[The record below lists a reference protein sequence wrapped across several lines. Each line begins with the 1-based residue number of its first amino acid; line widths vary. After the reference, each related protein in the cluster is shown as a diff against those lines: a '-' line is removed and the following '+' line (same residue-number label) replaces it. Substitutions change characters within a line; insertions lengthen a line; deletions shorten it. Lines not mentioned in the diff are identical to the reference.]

1 MCCFKQRITKCTSQW
16 FPDSNWNANSQ
27 SVLSLSILLSR
38 CIQFLLVIQLI
49 SSPLFFTGIKQ
60 ACSISL
66 ARRKTSSYLL
76 FVDSA
81 TCLFIRV
88 SLAEQVPPPLAVRY
102 IQSASASSPA
112 TSFTRPSQ
120 PFKEKQ
126 EYCQLQ
132 IDSMLKLFSNEEETS
147 VFAYFLLLPPLH
159 WHFRLVVAAT
169 TGRFISPAVC
179 LLCFLS
185 LLH

>member
-1 MCCFKQRITKCTSQW
+1 MHISVIPRLKLKCK
-16 FPDSNWNANSQ
+16 FP
-27 SVLSLSILLSR
+27 VSLIPFHPFISLHS
-38 CIQFLLVIQLI
+38 I
-49 SSPLFFTGIKQ
+49 SSRNTINFFSPFLYRHQTGLLYLSGPQKDIFIFIIRRFRNMFVH
-60 ACSISL
+60 SRI
-66 ARRKTSSYLL
+66 ARWTS
-76 FVDSA
+76 
-81 TCLFIRV
+81 
-88 SLAEQVPPPLAVRY
+88 PPPLAVRY

-112 TSFTRPSQ
+112 TSFTRLSQ